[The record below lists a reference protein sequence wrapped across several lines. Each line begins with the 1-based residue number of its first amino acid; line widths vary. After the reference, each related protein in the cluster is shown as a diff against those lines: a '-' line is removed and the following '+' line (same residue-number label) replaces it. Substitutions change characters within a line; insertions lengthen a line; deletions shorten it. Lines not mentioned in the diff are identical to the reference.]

1 MFKKFL
7 YFLFGGI
14 IGFVI
19 AFSLLIHKFNTIKYE
34 YIKIPELKLKESHI
48 PIEVQNLI
56 ENQILD
62 REITIAY
69 IMYENYKITKEEA
82 IEIYDSIILA
92 SRIFNINP
100 IIILGLIQTES
111 DFDIKARSNLGAIGL
126 MQINPKVW
134 VWGNIEF
141 PNLRDIGFVEA
152 SADLYDIKTNILCG
166 TYILSKYI
174 ETGKRL
180 GKENYLE
187 YALTRY
193 FGGQENQHFYK
204 VINSCK
210 RYFKFTFTG

>member
-14 IGFVI
+14 IGFII
-19 AFSLLIHKFNTIKYE
+19 ALSLLFHKFNTIKYE
-34 YIKIPELKLKESHI
+34 YIKVPELEESHT
-48 PIEVQNLI
+48 PIEVQRLI

-62 REITIAY
+62 KEITVAY
-69 IMYENYKITKEEA
+69 IMYENYKINKEEA
-82 IEIYDSIILA
+82 IKIYDSIILA

-111 DFDIKARSNLGAIGL
+111 DFDIKARSYSGAIGL

-134 VWGNIEF
+134 VWKNIEF
-141 PNLRDIGFVEA
+141 PNLRDMGFVEA

-174 ETGKRL
+174 EVGKRL
-180 GKENYLE
+180 QKENPLE

-193 FGGQENQHFYK
+193 FGGQRNKHFSR

-210 RYFKFTFTG
+210 RYFKFTFNG